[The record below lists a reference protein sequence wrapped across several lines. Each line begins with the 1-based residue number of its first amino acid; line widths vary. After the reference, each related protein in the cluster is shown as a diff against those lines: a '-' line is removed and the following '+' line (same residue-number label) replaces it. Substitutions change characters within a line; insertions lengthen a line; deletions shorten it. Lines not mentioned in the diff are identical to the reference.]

1 MKRIALAL
9 MATIAVLLSAGSP
22 VQAASCNGAS
32 HAITLTSGGAN
43 PGSGTTST
51 PITFSVVYADSA
63 GCVPTSVTVQ
73 VSGAGTFA
81 LTASGA
87 NYAAGVRF
95 SGNLTLSP
103 GSHTYLF
110 SATSGDG
117 NGAKTATLTVVSPSA
132 VVISAPTPAPPP
144 PAPAPAPAPVP
155 QPAPVPPPV
164 VPAPVPPP
172 APPATDPPATEPPS
186 PSATSSGEAS
196 PTQPTTTA
204 PSPTGPSPTQTNPL
218 GPLEADRGLA
228 SISGPRTGGSP
239 GSGFLGSDLPFLGTL
254 IAYLSATGA
263 GLFFFALLVR
273 RRSDSQPGP
282 AGMTLASATTS
293 SAVVSSEPRVTP
305 LPPMRE
311 LIPPVNPNLL
321 SEDDERAEVVPGEA
335 GLPRWLRPSVRAGRQ
350 TRDSRR
356 LRGWDD

>member
-1 MKRIALAL
+1 MKRFAFALI
-9 MATIAVLLSAGSP
+9 ATIAMLLPAGSP

-51 PITFSVVYADSA
+51 PIAFSVVYADSA
-63 GCVPTSVTVQ
+63 GCVPSSVTVQ
-73 VSGAGTFA
+73 VTGVGTFA

-110 SATSGDG
+110 AATSGDG
-117 NGAKTATLTVVSPSA
+117 NGSKTATLTVVSPAA
-132 VVISAPTPAPPP
+132 VVISAPG
-144 PAPAPAPAPVP
+144 PAPAPIPAPVP

-172 APPATDPPATEPPS
+172 APPATDPPATDPPS
-186 PSATSSGEAS
+186 PSATSSGNES
-196 PTQPTTTA
+196 PTPPTTND

-228 SISGPRTGGSP
+228 SISGSRSGAP
-239 GSGFLGSDLPFLGTL
+239 GSGILGSELPFLGTL
-254 IAYLSATGA
+254 VAYISATGA
-263 GLFFFALLVR
+263 GLFFFAILVR
-273 RRSDSQPGP
+273 RRRDTEQAPV
-282 AGMTLASATTS
+282 GMTLASVMTS
-293 SAVVSSEPRVTP
+293 PAAVSSERRVTP
-305 LPPMRE
+305 LPPMRD

-321 SEDDERAEVVPGEA
+321 SEDDERAEVIPGEA
-335 GLPRWLRPSVRAGRQ
+335 DLPRWLRPSVRAGRQ

-356 LRGWDD
+356 LRGWED